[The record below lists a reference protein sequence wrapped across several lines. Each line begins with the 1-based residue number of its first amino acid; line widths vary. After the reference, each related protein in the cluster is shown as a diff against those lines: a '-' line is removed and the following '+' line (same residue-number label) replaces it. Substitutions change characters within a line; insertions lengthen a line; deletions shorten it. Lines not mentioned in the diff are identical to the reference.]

1 MTGNG
6 KPILLDG
13 GMGQEIVNRGGKG
26 GYGEWAVAAVY
37 EDADLVRQIHC
48 DYIRAGADVITTNTY
63 GTTRVRLRHAGIE
76 SRFEELARAAGE
88 LAVAARA
95 ECAQHAV
102 RIAASLPPLEASYA
116 NEFALSF
123 EQTAAQYGELM
134 DLLAPYVDIYL
145 GETLS
150 TSFEARAFLQ
160 AAAARESTAWLAL
173 TLDDHGS
180 TNLRGGESLE
190 TVISGLG
197 ETEPDA
203 LLINCTTPDSIS
215 CAMPLL
221 RARGIPYGAYANGF
235 VEIPEDWEEEGGV
248 VQLSSRADLPP
259 EVYAANA
266 AGWIQAG
273 AAIVGGCCEI
283 GPAHIA
289 RLRQLIDSGVYTGEQ
304 A

>member
-1 MTGNG
+1 MNSKG

-63 GTTRVRLRHAGIE
+63 GTTRTRLRHAGIE
-76 SRFEELARAAGE
+76 SRFEELARTAGE

-95 ECAQHAV
+95 ECGRPGA

-116 NEFALSF
+116 KEFALSF
-123 EQTAAQYGELM
+123 DETAAQYGELM

-160 AAAARESTAWLAL
+160 AAAARERTAWLSL
-173 TLDDHGS
+173 TLEDHGS
-180 TNLRGGESLE
+180 TDLRGGESLQA
-190 TVISGLG
+190 VIGDLG
-197 ETEPDA
+197 EDPPDA

-215 CAMPLL
+215 CALPLL
-221 RARGIPYGAYANGF
+221 RARGLPYGAYANGF

-259 EVYAANA
+259 EVYAAHA
-266 AGWIQAG
+266 ANWIEAG
-273 AAIVGGCCEI
+273 ASIVGGCCEI

-289 RLRQLIDSGVYTGEQ
+289 RLRGLIDSS

>member
-63 GTTRVRLRHAGIE
+63 GATRVRLRHAGIE
-76 SRFEELARAAGE
+76 NRFEELARIAGE
-88 LAVAARA
+88 LAADARA
-95 ECAQHAV
+95 ECRQPDL

-123 EQTAAQYGELM
+123 DETAAQFGELM

-150 TSFEARAFLQ
+150 TAFEARAFMQ
-160 AAAARESTAWLAL
+160 AATARNKIVWLSL

-180 TNLRGGESLE
+180 TNLRGGESLVA
-190 TVISGLG
+190 VIADLG
-197 ETEPDA
+197 DAPPDA

-215 CAMPLL
+215 CALPIL
-221 RARGIPYGAYANGF
+221 RASDIPYGAYANGF
-235 VEIPEDWEEEGGV
+235 VEIPDDWEEEGGV

-259 EVYAANA
+259 EVYAGHV
-266 AGWIQAG
+266 AGWLEAG
-273 AAIVGGCCEI
+273 ASIVGGCCEI

-289 RLRQLIDSGVYTGEQ
+289 RLRQLIDSG

>member
-1 MTGNG
+1 MSINA

-37 EDADLVRQIHC
+37 EDADLVREIHC

-63 GTTRVRLRHAGIE
+63 GTTRIRLRHAGIE
-76 SRFEELARAAGE
+76 DRFEQLARFAGV

-95 ECAQHAV
+95 ECGRLDV
-102 RIAASLPPLEASYA
+102 KVAASLPPLEASYV

-123 EQTAAQYGELM
+123 DETAAQYGELM

-150 TSFEARAFLQ
+150 TSFESRAFLA
-160 AAAARESTAWLAL
+160 AAAARDKTAWLAL
-173 TLDDHGS
+173 TLGDHGS

-190 TVISGLG
+190 TVIGDLG
-197 ETEPDA
+197 DAPPDA

-215 CAMPLL
+215 RALPIL

-235 VEIPEDWEEEGGV
+235 VEIPDDWEEEGGV

-259 EVYAANA
+259 EVYAGHA
-266 AGWIQAG
+266 AGWLDAG
-273 AAIVGGCCEI
+273 ASIVGGCCEI

-289 RLRQLIDSGVYTGEQ
+289 RLRQLID
-304 A
+304 ADN

>member
-1 MTGNG
+1 MTANS
-6 KPILLDG
+6 KPTLLDG

-37 EDADLVRQIHC
+37 EDADLVRQIHR

-76 SRFEELARAAGE
+76 NRFEELARTGGE
-88 LAVAARA
+88 LACAARE
-95 ECAQHAV
+95 ECRRPDV

-116 NEFALSF
+116 NEFSLSF
-123 EQTAAQYGELM
+123 DETAAQYGELM

-150 TSFEARAFLQ
+150 TAFEARAFLQ
-160 AAAARESTAWLAL
+160 AAAARDKTAWLSL
-173 TLDDHGS
+173 TLGDHGS
-180 TNLRGGESLE
+180 TDLRGGESLDA
-190 TVISGLG
+190 VIGDLSA
-197 ETEPDA
+197 TPPDA

-215 CAMPLL
+215 RALPLL
-221 RARGIPYGAYANGF
+221 RARGIPFGAYANGF
-235 VEIPEDWEEEGGV
+235 VEIPDDWEEEGGV

-259 EVYAANA
+259 EVYAGHV
-266 AGWIQAG
+266 AGWLEAG

-289 RLRQLIDSGVYTGEQ
+289 RLRQLIDSNT
-304 A
+304 

>member
-1 MTGNG
+1 MTMTDSG

-37 EDADLVRQIHC
+37 EDADMVRGIHC

-63 GTTRVRLRHAGIE
+63 GTTRLRLRHAGIE
-76 SRFEELARAAGE
+76 SRFEELARTAGE
-88 LAVAARA
+88 LAAGARA
-95 ECAQHAV
+95 ECGRPDV
-102 RIAASLPPLEASYA
+102 KIAASLPPLEASYA

-123 EQTAAQYGELM
+123 DETAAQYGELM

-150 TSFEARAFLQ
+150 TRFEARAFLQ
-160 AAAARESTAWLAL
+160 AAAARDKTAWLSL

-190 TVISGLG
+190 AVVSELG
-197 ETEPDA
+197 EIAPDA

-215 CAMPLL
+215 RALPIL
-221 RARGIPYGAYANGF
+221 RALGIPYGAYANGF

-259 EVYAANA
+259 EIYAGHVV
-266 AGWIQAG
+266 GWIDAG
-273 AAIVGGCCEI
+273 ASIVGGCCEI

-289 RLRQLIDSGVYTGEQ
+289 RLRDLIDSGT
-304 A
+304 

>member
-1 MTGNG
+1 MTAKA

-63 GTTRVRLRHAGIE
+63 GTTRIRLRHAGIE
-76 SRFEELARAAGE
+76 DRFEELARTAGE
-88 LAVAARA
+88 LAQAARVD
-95 ECAQHAV
+95 CGRPDV

-116 NEFALSF
+116 SEFALSF
-123 EQTAAQYGELM
+123 DETSAQFGELM

-160 AAAARESTAWLAL
+160 AAAARGKTAWLSL

-180 TNLRGGESLE
+180 TDLRGGESLA
-190 TVISGLG
+190 TVIAGLG
-197 ETEPDA
+197 DARPAA
-203 LLINCTTPDSIS
+203 LLINCCTPDSIS
-215 CAMPLL
+215 CALPIL

-235 VEIPEDWEEEGGV
+235 VEIPDDWEEEGGV

-259 EVYAANA
+259 EVYTGHA
-266 AGWIQAG
+266 AGWLEAG
-273 AAIVGGCCEI
+273 ASIVGGCCEI

-289 RLRQLIDSGVYTGEQ
+289 RLRQLIDSG

>member
-37 EDADLVRQIHC
+37 EDADLVRQIHG

-63 GTTRVRLRHAGIE
+63 GTTRTRLRHAGIE
-76 SRFEELARAAGE
+76 SRFEELARIAGE

-95 ECAQHAV
+95 QCGRPEV

-116 NEFALSF
+116 NKFALSF
-123 EQTAAQYGELM
+123 DQTAAQYGELM
-134 DLLAPYVDIYL
+134 DLLAPTVDIFL

-150 TSFEARAFLQ
+150 TRFEARAFLQ
-160 AAAARESTAWLAL
+160 AASSRGKTAWLSL
-173 TLDDHGS
+173 TLEDHGS
-180 TNLRGGESLE
+180 TYLRGGESLE
-190 TVISGLG
+190 AVISDLG
-197 ETEPDA
+197 AAAPDA
-203 LLINCTTPDSIS
+203 LLVNCSTPDSIMK
-215 CAMPLL
+215 ALPLL

-235 VEIPEDWEEEGGV
+235 VEIPDDWEEEGGV

-259 EVYAANA
+259 DVYAGHA
-266 AGWIQAG
+266 ADWIEAG

-289 RLRQLIDSGVYTGEQ
+289 RLRALIDSG

>member
-1 MTGNG
+1 MTANA

-26 GYGEWAVAAVY
+26 GFGEWAVAAVY

-63 GTTRVRLRHAGIE
+63 GTTRIRLRHAGIE
-76 SRFEELARAAGE
+76 DRFEELARTAGE
-88 LAVAARA
+88 LAQAARA
-95 ECAQHAV
+95 DCGRPDV
-102 RIAASLPPLEASYA
+102 RIAASLPPLEASYV

-123 EQTAAQYGELM
+123 DETAAQFGELM
-134 DLLAPYVDIYL
+134 DLLAPYVDIVL

-160 AAAARESTAWLAL
+160 AAAARDKTAWLSL

-180 TNLRGGESLE
+180 TDLRGGESLAV
-190 TVISGLG
+190 VIADLG
-197 ETEPDA
+197 DATPDA
-203 LLINCTTPDSIS
+203 LLINCCTPDSIS
-215 CAMPLL
+215 CALPIL
-221 RARGIPYGAYANGF
+221 RAQGIPYGAYANGF
-235 VEIPEDWEEEGGV
+235 VEIPDDWEEEGGV

-259 EVYAANA
+259 EVYAGHA
-266 AGWIQAG
+266 AGWMEAG
-273 AAIVGGCCEI
+273 ASIVGGCCEI

-289 RLRQLIDSGVYTGEQ
+289 RVRQLIDSG